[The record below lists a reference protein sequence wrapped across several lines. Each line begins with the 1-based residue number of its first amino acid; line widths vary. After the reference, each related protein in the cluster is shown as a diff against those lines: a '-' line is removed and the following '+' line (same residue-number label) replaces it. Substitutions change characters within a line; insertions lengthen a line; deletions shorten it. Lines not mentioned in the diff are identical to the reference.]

1 MIIFLQKNSQKIGNL
16 IANFYICTSKKE
28 VIGIIYFF
36 KYIFMRKFTYLLTML
51 ALALGFSVARADVVT
66 PYAYDFSGLG
76 SGKLVSSFAPPGWA
90 HYVDRFQADSWST
103 PSFVE
108 YFAQETGGY
117 GDDGACLKVG
127 SQTLYDSWS
136 ESSQTMTD
144 MIVTPAIT
152 GDASIYVK
160 QSAAEGSVSFY
171 TCTVASN
178 GTVTKGDKYEVTV
191 PALSTDAWTKVELP
205 NVAAGTRLGICGDQ
219 VLLDEFSAASAD
231 VVLKRGMSILSSPT
245 MISSGDL
252 CADADGNVQVQFK
265 AKIKNSGEVPLA
277 VGDEGY
283 TVSLYDN
290 SDGVAVGEPVPVSF
304 PLAVGESQY
313 LEGTVTMAV
322 TENYRHGFHL
332 KENISGVTTYLGW
345 IEVFPHAPV
354 FTLEDNL
361 SHDVENGSTVDFQVM
376 QASTSKVLV
385 ISNAKGGAPLTINS
399 VSVPE
404 GFSYKISATENGEAA
419 TFPYEVAA
427 LGKAYLT
434 VTMDASVIG
443 MRSGNIV
450 ITPADGQGEVYT
462 LAVTGEIVDPSKV
475 YINFNDQKFPAGT
488 YIELSSGQKQ
498 WKVSNFY
505 YGENGYAATS
515 DEVELSKFVLP
526 KIRLAEGEH
535 MTFDANKRN
544 ATSKLNVY
552 YSADRKNWTQVKNIT
567 IDNSDDA
574 NCFAMGT
581 YPSGYYDN
589 FMYKTF
595 TLDNIPAGD
604 WYIAFEAG
612 YARVDNII
620 GGSYLD
626 TPDYEAELG
635 NVKIPETAMVN
646 HASTVSFDVASF
658 GKKDIEEGV
667 CTAKFYIGEDLIAE
681 KALPAIASGEYASVE
696 FQFTP
701 RKNGE
706 FAAKLVVDGGVQIER
721 TATITVA
728 AEEVVGEAVVGNCT
742 TTANDTPLQLYY
754 YHSQSE
760 IIYPADLLNIPAGT
774 ELKSITFLGYK
785 NAYSSN
791 MEISSDLKIWME
803 NTDATS
809 PKIEDWYQSESM
821 TQVYADTYAVA
832 AVIGSSSDHQPVIKV
847 TFNTPFTYTGGN
859 LRVTVM
865 SSAEQYS
872 STNFEVD
879 GDHAALAA
887 IRYADGTLSGTM
899 TLRPLPVT
907 VFGFDKEASVFSG
920 VVTSAADNAV
930 VEGAEVKLVSDN
942 VEYSGT
948 TDAEGKFNFI
958 VVQDGLEYNL
968 TVSKEGFFADREKV
982 NMGGTSFVKNVALN
996 VAQGFNVLSA
1006 DIPENAE
1013 VNSVYKVVARVENG
1027 EAKEA
1032 GSYRAELWMN
1042 DGVVATAETPALE
1055 ASKEYDFEFSV
1066 IPHAVGAAE
1075 TFVKFTAETGTAASE
1090 TVNVTVNKEKGNAE
1104 VLVGTP
1110 TETATAGP
1118 ADFFYKYSK
1127 TEIIYP
1133 KSLINLP
1140 AGTKINEIQFFGT
1153 HSSKNITFS
1162 VDAWIGNVAEATALM
1177 GESTEG
1183 LTKVADKMTVDHSEA
1198 VTAENIK
1205 SVVTLTFPDGFVY
1218 DGGDI
1223 RLFLTSAGTAYNSTS
1238 FEVDKNVEGQ
1248 AQQAK
1253 QDDETKFA
1261 TAPFSNISLPVA
1273 HFIVSPYKTLSGA
1286 VKNEKGEAV
1295 ASAYIT
1301 LASADGVEYYSET
1314 DAEGA
1319 FSMEVIKYGKE
1330 YTLTVS
1336 HPSYDAYTHPETIS
1350 LADGNISGLA
1360 ITLTKTYTFSGVV
1373 TDAETHAPIAGVEIY
1388 VSNPESGA
1396 DVMTGT
1402 TDENGAFDLKFKQ
1415 LGTYNVLFKAAG
1427 YDMVSYEGTP
1437 FEGDMVGTAVEM
1449 QQTVYTFSGVVTD
1462 AETKAPIKGVEVY
1475 VSDPE
1480 SGADVMTGTTDENG
1494 AFDLKFK
1501 QLGTYNVLFKAAGYD
1516 MVSSE
1521 EVPFEGNFDIT
1532 VEMQKTVRTF
1542 SGTVTDAESHAAIA
1556 GASVALYKGENK
1568 VAEATTGADGSFE
1581 IKVKDLAVFS
1591 LVVKAEGYEDFTFDT
1606 IDLTEGDMT
1615 GTPIEMTPNSGVG
1628 MLTADGLRV
1637 YGTVGAV
1644 VVESATEATVRVYNA
1659 AGSLVRRADVAGK
1672 TRIEGLQ
1679 RGVYIVNGVK
1689 VIVK

>member
-1 MIIFLQKNSQKIGNL
+1 
-16 IANFYICTSKKE
+16 
-28 VIGIIYFF
+28 
-36 KYIFMRKFTYLLTML
+36 MRKFTYLLTML

-231 VVLKRGMSILSSPT
+231 VVLKRGMTILSSPT

-322 TENYRHGFHL
+322 TKNYRHGFHL

-434 VTMDASVIG
+434 VTMDASVVG
-443 MRSGNIV
+443 KRSGNIV

-505 YGENGYAATS
+505 YGDNGYAATS

-742 TTANDTPLQLYY
+742 TTANDTPLQLNY

-774 ELKSITFLGYK
+774 ELKSIAFLGYK
-785 NAYSSN
+785 NAYRN

-809 PKIEDWYQSESM
+809 PKQDEWYQSESM

-1162 VDAWIGNVAEATALM
+1162 VDAWIGNVAEGTALM

-1198 VTAENIK
+1198 ITAENIK

-1223 RLFLTSAGTAYNSTS
+1223 RLFLTSAGTAYNSTSS

-1319 FSMEVIKYGKE
+1319 FSMDVIKYGKE

-1350 LADGNISGLA
+1350 FAAGNISGLA

-1388 VSNPESGA
+1388 VSDPESGA

-1415 LGTYNVLFKAAG
+1415 LGTYNVLFKAVG

-1494 AFDLKFK
+1494 AFALKFK

-1644 VVESATEATVRVYNA
+1644 VVESASEATVRVYNA

>member
-1 MIIFLQKNSQKIGNL
+1 
-16 IANFYICTSKKE
+16 
-28 VIGIIYFF
+28 
-36 KYIFMRKFTYLLTML
+36 MRKFTYLLTML
-51 ALALGFSVARADVVT
+51 ALALGFSVARADVVA
-66 PYAYDFSGLG
+66 PYTYDFSGLG
-76 SGKLVSSFAPPGWA
+76 SEKLVSSFAPPGWA

-322 TENYRHGFHL
+322 TKNYRHGFHL

-434 VTMDASVIG
+434 VTMDASMVG
-443 MRSGNIV
+443 KRSGNIV

-544 ATSKLNVY
+544 ATTSKLNVY

-595 TLDNIPAGD
+595 SLDNIPAGD

-635 NVKIPETAMVN
+635 NVKIPETATVN

-742 TTANDTPLQLYY
+742 TTANDTPLQLNY

-785 NAYSSN
+785 NAYSN

-847 TFNTPFTYTGGN
+847 MFNTPFTYTGGN

-887 IRYADGTLSGTM
+887 IRYADGALSGTM

-1042 DGVVATAETPALE
+1042 DGIVATAETPALE

-1162 VDAWIGNVAEATALM
+1162 VDAWIGNVAEGTALM

-1183 LTKVADKMTVDHSEA
+1183 LTQVADKMTVDHSEA
-1198 VTAENIK
+1198 ITAENIK

-1253 QDDETKFA
+1253 KDDETQFA
-1261 TAPFSNISLPVA
+1261 TAPFSDISLPVA

-1319 FSMEVIKYGKE
+1319 FSMDVIKYGKE

-1415 LGTYNVLFKAAG
+1415 LGTYNVLFKAVG
-1427 YDMVSYEGTP
+1427 YDMVSYEGTQ

-1494 AFDLKFK
+1494 AFALKFK

>member
-1 MIIFLQKNSQKIGNL
+1 
-16 IANFYICTSKKE
+16 
-28 VIGIIYFF
+28 
-36 KYIFMRKFTYLLTML
+36 MRKFTYLLTML

-434 VTMDASVIG
+434 VTMDASMVG
-443 MRSGNIV
+443 KRSGNIV

-544 ATSKLNVY
+544 ATTSKLNVY

-595 TLDNIPAGD
+595 SLDNIPAGD

-742 TTANDTPLQLYY
+742 TTANDTPLQLNY

-785 NAYSSN
+785 NAYNSN

-1042 DGVVATAETPALE
+1042 DGIVATAETPALE

-1162 VDAWIGNVAEATALM
+1162 VDAWIGNVAEGTALM

-1183 LTKVADKMTVDHSEA
+1183 LTQVADKMTVDHSEA
-1198 VTAENIK
+1198 ITAENIK

-1253 QDDETKFA
+1253 KDDETKFA
-1261 TAPFSNISLPVA
+1261 TASFSDISLPVA

-1295 ASAYIT
+1295 ASAYII

-1402 TDENGAFDLKFKQ
+1402 TDENGAFALKFKQ

-1494 AFDLKFK
+1494 AFALKFK

-1556 GASVALYKGENK
+1556 GASVALYKGEDK

-1581 IKVKDLAVFS
+1581 IKVKDQAVYS
-1591 LVVKAEGYEDFTFDT
+1591 LVVKAEGYDDFTFDT

-1615 GTPIEMTPNSGVG
+1615 GTPIELAKDNSGVG

>member
-1 MIIFLQKNSQKIGNL
+1 
-16 IANFYICTSKKE
+16 
-28 VIGIIYFF
+28 
-36 KYIFMRKFTYLLTML
+36 MRKFTYLLTML

-127 SQTLYDSWS
+127 SQTLYDSWG

-171 TCTVASN
+171 TCTVASD

-231 VVLKRGMSILSSPT
+231 VVLKRGMTILSSPT

-322 TENYRHGFHL
+322 TKNYRHGFHL

-376 QASTSKVLV
+376 QASTSKVFV

-434 VTMDASVIG
+434 VTMDASMVG
-443 MRSGNIV
+443 KRSGNIV

-544 ATSKLNVY
+544 ATTSKLNVY

-581 YPSGYYDN
+581 YPGGYYDN

-595 TLDNIPAGD
+595 SLDNIPAGD

-742 TTANDTPLQLYY
+742 TTANDTPLQLNY

-774 ELKSITFLGYK
+774 ELKSIAFLGYK
-785 NAYSSN
+785 NAYSN
-791 MEISSDLKIWME
+791 KEISSDLKIWME

-809 PKIEDWYQSESM
+809 PKQDEWYQSESM

-832 AVIGSSSDHQPVIKV
+832 AVIGSSSDHQPIIKV

-1032 GSYRAELWMN
+1032 GSYRAELWMG

-1110 TETATAGP
+1110 TTTATAGP

-1162 VDAWIGNVAEATALM
+1162 VDAWIGNVAEGTALM

-1183 LTKVADKMTVDHSEA
+1183 LTQVADKMTVDHSEA

-1238 FEVDKNVEGQ
+1238 FEVDENVKGQ

-1253 QDDETKFA
+1253 KDDETQMA
-1261 TAPFSNISLPVA
+1261 TASFSDISLPVA

-1319 FSMEVIKYGKE
+1319 FSMDVIKYGKE

-1350 LADGNISGLA
+1350 LADGNVSGLA
-1360 ITLTKTYTFSGVV
+1360 VTLTKTYTYSGVV

-1415 LGTYNVLFKAAG
+1415 LGTYDILFKAAG
-1427 YDMVSYEGTP
+1427 YDMVSYEGTQ

-1449 QQTVYTFSGVVTD
+1449 QKTVYTFSGVVTD

-1475 VSDPE
+1475 VSDPA

-1494 AFDLKFK
+1494 AFALKFK
-1501 QLGTYNVLFKAAGYD
+1501 QLGTYNVLFKATGYD

-1581 IKVKDLAVFS
+1581 IKVKDQAVFS

-1615 GTPIEMTPNSGVG
+1615 DTPIEMTPNSGVG

>member
-1 MIIFLQKNSQKIGNL
+1 
-16 IANFYICTSKKE
+16 
-28 VIGIIYFF
+28 
-36 KYIFMRKFTYLLTML
+36 MRKFTYLLTML
-51 ALALGFSVARADVVT
+51 ALALGFSVARADVVA
-66 PYAYDFSGLG
+66 PYTYDFSGLG
-76 SGKLVSSFAPPGWA
+76 SEKLVSSFAPPGWA

-136 ESSQTMTD
+136 ENSQTMTD

-322 TENYRHGFHL
+322 TKNYRHGFHL

-345 IEVFPHAPV
+345 IEVFPHTPV

-376 QASTSKVLV
+376 QASTSKVFV

-434 VTMDASVIG
+434 VTMDASMVG
-443 MRSGNIV
+443 KRSGNIV

-488 YIELSSGQKQ
+488 YIELSSGQKK

-505 YGENGYAATS
+505 YGDNGYAATS
-515 DEVELSKFVLP
+515 EDVELSKFVLP

-535 MTFDANKRN
+535 MTFDANKRS

-742 TTANDTPLQLYY
+742 TTANDTPLQLNY

-785 NAYSSN
+785 NAYSN

-887 IRYADGTLSGTM
+887 IRYADGALSGTM

-1042 DGVVATAETPALE
+1042 DGIVATAETPALE

-1162 VDAWIGNVAEATALM
+1162 VDAWIGNVAEGTALM

-1253 QDDETKFA
+1253 KDDETKFA

-1314 DAEGA
+1314 DAERC
-1319 FSMEVIKYGKE
+1319 V
-1330 YTLTVS
+1330 
-1336 HPSYDAYTHPETIS
+1336 
-1350 LADGNISGLA
+1350 
-1360 ITLTKTYTFSGVV
+1360 
-1373 TDAETHAPIAGVEIY
+1373 
-1388 VSNPESGA
+1388 
-1396 DVMTGT
+1396 
-1402 TDENGAFDLKFKQ
+1402 
-1415 LGTYNVLFKAAG
+1415 
-1427 YDMVSYEGTP
+1427 
-1437 FEGDMVGTAVEM
+1437 
-1449 QQTVYTFSGVVTD
+1449 
-1462 AETKAPIKGVEVY
+1462 
-1475 VSDPE
+1475 
-1480 SGADVMTGTTDENG
+1480 
-1494 AFDLKFK
+1494 
-1501 QLGTYNVLFKAAGYD
+1501 
-1516 MVSSE
+1516 
-1521 EVPFEGNFDIT
+1521 
-1532 VEMQKTVRTF
+1532 
-1542 SGTVTDAESHAAIA
+1542 
-1556 GASVALYKGENK
+1556 
-1568 VAEATTGADGSFE
+1568 
-1581 IKVKDLAVFS
+1581 
-1591 LVVKAEGYEDFTFDT
+1591 
-1606 IDLTEGDMT
+1606 
-1615 GTPIEMTPNSGVG
+1615 
-1628 MLTADGLRV
+1628 
-1637 YGTVGAV
+1637 
-1644 VVESATEATVRVYNA
+1644 
-1659 AGSLVRRADVAGK
+1659 
-1672 TRIEGLQ
+1672 
-1679 RGVYIVNGVK
+1679 
-1689 VIVK
+1689 

>member
-1 MIIFLQKNSQKIGNL
+1 
-16 IANFYICTSKKE
+16 
-28 VIGIIYFF
+28 
-36 KYIFMRKFTYLLTML
+36 MRKFTYLLTML
-51 ALALGFSVARADVVT
+51 ALALGFSVARADVVA

-136 ESSQTMTD
+136 ENSQTMTD

-322 TENYRHGFHL
+322 TKNYRHGFHL

-345 IEVFPHAPV
+345 IEVFPHTPV

-376 QASTSKVLV
+376 QASTSKVFV

-434 VTMDASVIG
+434 VTMDASMVG
-443 MRSGNIV
+443 KRSGNIV

-488 YIELSSGQKQ
+488 YIELSSGQKK

-505 YGENGYAATS
+505 YGDNGYAATS
-515 DEVELSKFVLP
+515 EDVELSKFVLP

-535 MTFDANKRN
+535 MTFDANKRS

-742 TTANDTPLQLYY
+742 TTANDIPLQLNYY
-754 YHSQSE
+754 NSQSE

-785 NAYSSN
+785 NAYSN

-809 PKIEDWYQSESM
+809 PKQDEWYQSESM

-832 AVIGSSSDHQPVIKV
+832 AVIGSSSDHQPIIKV

-865 SSAEQYS
+865 SSAEPHS

-887 IRYADGTLSGTM
+887 IRYADGTLTGRKM
-899 TLRPLPVT
+899 KLKPLPVT

-968 TVSKEGFFADREKV
+968 TVSKKGFFADREKV

-1042 DGVVATAETPALE
+1042 DGVVAAAETPALE

-1162 VDAWIGNVAEATALM
+1162 VDAWIGNVAEGTALM

-1253 QDDETKFA
+1253 KDDETQFA
-1261 TAPFSNISLPVA
+1261 TAPFSDISLPVA

-1319 FSMEVIKYGKE
+1319 FSMDVIKYGKE

-1350 LADGNISGLA
+1350 LADGDISGLA

-1415 LGTYNVLFKAAG
+1415 LGTYNVLFKAVG
-1427 YDMVSYEGTP
+1427 YDMVSYEGTQ

-1449 QQTVYTFSGVVTD
+1449 QKTVYTFSGVVTD

-1475 VSDPE
+1475 VSDPA

-1494 AFDLKFK
+1494 AFALKFK

-1644 VVESATEATVRVYNA
+1644 VVESASEATVRVYNA

>member
-1 MIIFLQKNSQKIGNL
+1 
-16 IANFYICTSKKE
+16 
-28 VIGIIYFF
+28 
-36 KYIFMRKFTYLLTML
+36 MRKFTYLLTML
-51 ALALGFSVARADVVT
+51 ALALGFSVARADVKT

-76 SGKLVSSFAPPGWA
+76 SSKLVSSFAPPGWA

-127 SQTLYDSWS
+127 TQTLYDSWG

-160 QSAAEGSVSFY
+160 QSATEGSVSFY
-171 TCTVASN
+171 TCTVASD

-191 PALSTDAWTKVELP
+191 PALSTDAWTKVEFP

-231 VVLKRGMSILSSPT
+231 VVLKREMTILSSPT
-245 MISSGDL
+245 MISSSDL

-283 TVSLYDN
+283 SVSLFDN

-304 PLAVGESQY
+304 PLAVGEEQY

-322 TENYRHGFHL
+322 TKNYRHGFHL

-345 IEVFPHAPV
+345 IEVFPHTPV

-376 QASTSKVLV
+376 QTSTSKVLV

-434 VTMDASVIG
+434 VTMDASMVG
-443 MRSGNIV
+443 KRSGNIV
-450 ITPADGQGEVYT
+450 ITPADGQGDVYT

-475 YINFNDQKFPAGT
+475 FINFNDQKFPAGT
-488 YIELSSGQKQ
+488 YIELSSGQKK

-505 YGENGYAATS
+505 YGDNGYAATS
-515 DEVELSKFVLP
+515 EDVELSKFVLP

-552 YSADRKNWTQVKNIT
+552 YSADRKNWIQVKNIT

-589 FMYKTF
+589 YMYKTF

-635 NVKIPETAMVN
+635 NVKIPETATVN

-667 CTAKFYIGEDLIAE
+667 CIAKFYIGEDLIAE

-742 TTANDTPLQLYY
+742 TTAIDTPLQLNYY
-754 YHSQSE
+754 NSQSE

-774 ELKSITFLGYK
+774 ELKGITFLGYK
-785 NAYSSN
+785 NSN
-791 MEISSDLKIWME
+791 KEITSNLKIWME

-809 PKIEDWYQSESM
+809 PKTEEWYQSETM
-821 TQVYADTYAVA
+821 TQVYADTYVVA
-832 AVIGSSSDHQPVIKV
+832 TAIGSSSDHQPVIKV
-847 TFNTPFTYTGGN
+847 SFKTPFVYTGGN

-872 STNFEVD
+872 TTNFEVD
-879 GDHAALAA
+879 GDHAGLSA
-887 IRYADGTLSGTM
+887 IRFDDGALSGTM
-899 TLRPLPVT
+899 TLKPLPVT

-1032 GSYRAELWMN
+1032 GSYRAELWMS
-1042 DGVVATAETPALE
+1042 DGIVATAETPALE

-1090 TVNVTVNKEKGNAE
+1090 TVNVTVNKEKGDAE

-1118 ADFFYKYSK
+1118 VDFFYKFSK

-1162 VDAWIGNVAEATALM
+1162 VDAWIGNVAEGTALM

-1223 RLFLTSAGTAYNSTS
+1223 RLFLTSAGTAYNTTS
-1238 FEVDKNVEGQ
+1238 FEVDGNVKGQ

-1253 QDDETKFA
+1253 KDDETKFA
-1261 TAPFSNISLPVA
+1261 TASFSDISLPVA

-1319 FSMEVIKYGKE
+1319 FSMDVIKYGKE

-1336 HPSYDAYTHPETIS
+1336 HPSYDAYTHTETIS
-1350 LADGNISGLA
+1350 LADGNVSGLA
-1360 ITLTKTYTFSGVV
+1360 VTLTKTYTFSGVV
-1373 TDAETHAPIAGVEIY
+1373 TDAETHAPISGVEIY

-1415 LGTYNVLFKAAG
+1415 LGTYDILFKAAG
-1427 YDMVSYEGTP
+1427 YDMVSYEGTQ

-1475 VSDPE
+1475 VSDPA
-1480 SGADVMTGTTDENG
+1480 SGADVATGTTDENG
-1494 AFDLKFK
+1494 AFALKFK

-1542 SGTVTDAESHAAIA
+1542 SGTVTDVESHAAIA
-1556 GASVALYKGENK
+1556 GASVSLYKGENK

-1644 VVESATEATVRVYNA
+1644 VVESASEATVRVYNA

>member
-1 MIIFLQKNSQKIGNL
+1 
-16 IANFYICTSKKE
+16 
-28 VIGIIYFF
+28 
-36 KYIFMRKFTYLLTML
+36 MRKFTYLLTML

-127 SQTLYDSWS
+127 SQTLYDSWG

-322 TENYRHGFHL
+322 TKNYRHGFHL

-434 VTMDASVIG
+434 VTMDASMVG
-443 MRSGNIV
+443 KRSGNIV

-544 ATSKLNVY
+544 ATTSKLNVY

-595 TLDNIPAGD
+595 SLDNIPAGD

-742 TTANDTPLQLYY
+742 TTANDTPLQLNY

-760 IIYPADLLNIPAGT
+760 IIYPADMLNIPAGT
-774 ELKSITFLGYK
+774 ELKSITFLGFK
-785 NAYSSN
+785 NGYSN

-1042 DGVVATAETPALE
+1042 DGIVATAETPALE

-1162 VDAWIGNVAEATALM
+1162 VDAWIGNVAEGTALM

-1253 QDDETKFA
+1253 NDDETKFA

-1415 LGTYNVLFKAAG
+1415 LGTYNVLFKAVG
-1427 YDMVSYEGTP
+1427 YDMVSYEGTQ

-1449 QQTVYTFSGVVTD
+1449 QKTVYTFSGVVTD

-1494 AFDLKFK
+1494 AFALKFK

-1644 VVESATEATVRVYNA
+1644 VVESASEATVRVYNA